1 MTLLILADDLTGA
14 ADSAARCHH
23 AGLPATIF
31 LQPPTTALPSGAVA
45 FTSDSRYL
53 PPALAAQRVRAFVEP
68 FQGQADLVWYKKIDS
83 TLRGN
88 LGAELDAMLVALS
101 GTEHTPCVVICP
113 AFPAQGR
120 GLVEGYLVHH
130 QSPPRTLH
138 LPTRLAEQIAR
149 PVASLTLADVQAG
162 VAHLAAL
169 LLTAHQQG
177 GQLLVVDAMTEA
189 DLETLVTA
197 TQQALPQA
205 LFCGSAGL
213 IEKLAR
219 SQTNAKIS
227 MLHCGCQENRS
238 FNPVF
243 EKQNSNS
250 QAGPNFA
257 APIRLQRPILALVGS
272 GSAMAHRQL
281 AALRALADV
290 DVFVVQSEAEP
301 VGQPSAVNQIGW
313 VYHHPPPALT
323 DSLEG
328 ETARALAAQLAG
340 IAVVL
345 IERLHPQ
352 TLLLVGG
359 DTTVHVLEQ
368 LGVRQLT
375 VVAELMP
382 GIPLLSGQDRHGQ
395 MRQIVTKAGNFGDEQ
410 TLAQIFARS
419 Q

>member
-31 LQPPTTALPSGAVA
+31 LQPPTTELPSGAVA

-53 PPALAAQRVRAFVEP
+53 PPDLAAQRVCDCLRP
-68 FQGQADLVWYKKIDS
+68 FQQQPDVVWYKKIDS

-88 LGAELDAMLVALS
+88 LGAELDAMLTTLAAPDS
-101 GTEHTPCVVICP
+101 APCVVICP

-120 GLVEGYLVHH
+120 GLVDGYLVYN
-130 QSPPRTLH
+130 QSAPRALH
-138 LPTRLAEQIAR
+138 LPTLLAQQTSR
-149 PVASLTLADVQAG
+149 PLVSFALADVQAG
-162 VAHLAAL
+162 VAHLAKL
-169 LLTAHQQG
+169 LATAHQQG
-177 GQLLVVDAMTEA
+177 RQLLVADALSNA
-189 DLETLVTA
+189 DLETVVAA

-219 SQTNAKIS
+219 SQISAKIPT
-227 MLHCGCQENRS
+227 L
-238 FNPVF
+238 
-243 EKQNSNS
+243 
-250 QAGPNFA
+250 AT
-257 APIRLQRPILALVGS
+257 APSLQRPILALVGS

-281 AALRALADV
+281 AALRAMAGV

-301 VGQPSAVNQIGW
+301 VGQLSAVKQIGW
-313 VYHHPPPALT
+313 AYHHPPPALT
-323 DSLEG
+323 ASLEG
-328 ETARALAAQLAG
+328 ETARALAAQLARL
-340 IAVVL
+340 AVVL

-368 LGVRQLT
+368 LGIQQLT
-375 VVAELMP
+375 VLAELMP

-410 TLAQIFARS
+410 TLAQIFACS